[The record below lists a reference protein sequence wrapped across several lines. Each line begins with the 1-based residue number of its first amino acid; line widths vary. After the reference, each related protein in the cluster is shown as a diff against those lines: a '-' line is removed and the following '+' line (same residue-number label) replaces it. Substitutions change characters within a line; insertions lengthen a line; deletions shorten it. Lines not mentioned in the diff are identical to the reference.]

1 MVRGLLGVF
10 AVLLAAF
17 PVFAMYGYWAKGSD
31 GFSAAAVAAGVGL
44 AGGLAGFAAAFGFR
58 GTQAIQGVLL
68 GMVVRMVVPL
78 AAAAFFF
85 LRGGTLV
92 RAGLLEMLVGYYLL
106 ALTVDTALAVQ
117 LVRRTMPNRTE
128 TGA

>member
-31 GFSAAAVAAGVGL
+31 GVSAAAVAAGVGL

-78 AAAAFFF
+78 AAAAVFF

-92 RAGLLEMLVGYYLL
+92 RAGLLEMLVG
-106 ALTVDTALAVQ
+106 
-117 LVRRTMPNRTE
+117 
-128 TGA
+128 

>member
-1 MVRGLLGVF
+1 
-10 AVLLAAF
+10 
-17 PVFAMYGYWAKGSD
+17 MYGYWAKGSD
-31 GFSAAAVAAGVGL
+31 GVSAAAVAAGVGL
-44 AGGLAGFAAAFGFR
+44 AGGVAGFAAAFGFR